1 VSPESV
7 DPGFGFSGDD
17 IPIGSG
23 GERGR
28 VERRPIA
35 GVSPRSAPIIPRELT
50 DSRYGEAG
58 VDIDAKAAALA
69 NARSAIRSTFTPGVL
84 GDVGGFGGLFRP
96 DFSGY
101 REPVLVASTDGVGTK
116 LKVAVAAGR
125 HDTCGAD
132 LVNHC
137 VNDILVQGARPL
149 FFLDYIATGKIEPR
163 VLQEVIE
170 GIARGCRENGTALL
184 GGETAEMPGFYAPG
198 DYDVAGTIVGVVERE
213 KILDG
218 SRVRAGD
225 LALGLPSAGLHTNGY
240 TLARKI
246 FFEDLGRKPEDRMR
260 ELGSETVG
268 DALLAPHLSYLR
280 ALEPLLAEDLVHAM
294 AHITGGGFYDNIPR
308 VLPEGV
314 DITIRSG
321 SWPVLPVFEVIER
334 EGEVSFEEMHRVFN
348 MGIGMVVFVA
358 PSDLARAAKLWEAAG
373 ERWYAIGNVKDGGT
387 RRVVL
392 DA

>member
-1 VSPESV
+1 MN
-7 DPGFGFSGDD
+7 
-17 IPIGSG
+17 
-23 GERGR
+23 
-28 VERRPIA
+28 
-35 GVSPRSAPIIPRELT
+35 
-50 DSRYGEAG
+50 DSRYGAAG
-58 VDIDAKAAALA
+58 VDIVAKAAALA
-69 NARSAIRSTFTPGVL
+69 RARSAIRSTFTSGVL

-116 LKVAVAAGR
+116 LKVAVAARR

-149 FFLDYIATGKIEPR
+149 FFLDYIATGKIEPE
-163 VLQEVIE
+163 VLQAVIE

-184 GGETAEMPGFYAPG
+184 GGETAEMPGFYLPG

-225 LALGLPSAGLHTNGY
+225 VVLGLPSAGLHTNGY

-246 FFEDLGRKPEDRMR
+246 FFDELGKKPQDRMR
-260 ELGSETVG
+260 ELGGQTVA
-268 DALLAPHLSYLR
+268 DALLAPHLSYLA
-280 ALEPLLAEDLVHAM
+280 ALQPLLVEDLIRSM
-294 AHITGGGFYDNIPR
+294 AHITGGGFYDNIPS

-314 DITIRSG
+314 DVRIRSG

-334 EGEVSFEEMHRVFN
+334 EGKVSFEEMHRVFN
-348 MGIGMVVFVA
+348 MGIGMVVFIA
-358 PSDLARAAKLWEAAG
+358 PSDLQRVAKIWETAG
-373 ERWYAIGNVKDGGT
+373 QRWYAIGNVKGDGG
-387 RRVVL
+387 RRVVVEPPG
-392 DA
+392 DAALSS